1 MSKLNVVQNNF
12 TAGELSPSMFG
23 RFDYAR
29 YNNGAKTLK
38 NVIPM
43 IQGGVKKRG
52 GTEFIGG
59 SISAATNKYRI
70 VPFVYD
76 SNTAYILIFDGTYI
90 RFYKDKTAVFSG
102 GSPYKIAFS
111 LSTTARE
118 NFKYIQIGNKL
129 ILVDGETYPRYIERL
144 GETNW
149 VTGYLE
155 YEVPPTIEGEFK
167 NFGFCNETLAYAT
180 SQITLGSTGTGGWL
194 ASDVGRQ
201 VQFDDGSLV
210 TITNIVST
218 TVADVSNIVTP
229 SVATYAAKTWRLL
242 DSPQTSLSIPFAA
255 SKITTCTA
263 TAAAF
268 RAIDVGRIIIT
279 PDAAYKITAYTS
291 STVVTV
297 RILETK
303 ISTTDTPAAGA
314 WTLESFVFSADYGF
328 PKAVTFFE
336 GRLIFGGLTNLPT
349 NIWAS
354 KSGQQKNFRL
364 GTADDSA
371 FSFDLASGRNE
382 QIVSLASDKTL
393 LAFTYDSV
401 ISLNGGNSD
410 PLTPTNVQKRVQ
422 SSRGCN
428 NLAPILADN
437 SLIFVQRN
445 NKKIVNIKYDA
456 NSYGYF
462 DSELTVICDHLLDN
476 NLTIV
481 DMAFSQEPYS
491 IIYFVLSDGSMI
503 TCTYYQ
509 QEQVV
514 AFAKHEMQNS
524 SIAAVGVIPYN
535 GIDKVWLLVNNNI
548 NGVDSYYPCVLNY
561 DLTMDDVVTV
571 DNTGS
576 PTNTFSDS
584 RKLYDDYVHVIAD
597 GIYLGEYS
605 TNSSGT
611 VILPN
616 DYEVVQMGTMF
627 DPIVT
632 LLPIQF
638 ANPNAM
644 LGYNQN
650 INRVALQ
657 FLNTQTAKLNDEPIE
672 FVEFGTSVLDEPLP
686 LFTGVKVIDQYGILQ
701 DGKEMTITQDEPLAF
716 HLLSILRVIDVNN

>member
-1 MSKLNVVQNNF
+1 MSKINLLQTNF

-23 RFDYAR
+23 RVDYAR
-29 YNNGAKTLK
+29 YNNGLETLK
-38 NVIPM
+38 NAIPL
-43 IQGGVKKRG
+43 IQGGVKKR
-52 GTEFIGG
+52 EG
-59 SISAATNKYRI
+59 SLIVGSSKTSSSTLFRL

-76 SNTAYILIFDGTYI
+76 SNTSYMLLFTNSTIY
-90 RFYKDKTAVFSG
+90 FYKNQAELLSG
-102 GSPYKIAFS
+102 GSQYSIPFT
-111 LSTTARE
+111 TTASQLVY
-118 NFKYIQIGNKL
+118 FKYVQIGNKL
-129 ILVDGETYPRYIERL
+129 IIADGENYPRVVERL
-144 GETNW
+144 TDTSW
-149 VTGYLE
+149 KSYYLD
-155 YEVPPTIEGEFK
+155 YTIPPLIEGEFK

-180 SQITLGSTGTGGWL
+180 SQITLGSTDTGGWL

-371 FSFDLASGRNE
+371 FSFDLASGKNE
-382 QIVSLASDKTL
+382 TILSLVSDKTL
-393 LAFTYDSV
+393 LAFTYDSI
-401 ISLNGGNSD
+401 ISLNGGNDD

-422 SSRGCN
+422 SNRGCRY
-428 NLAPILADN
+428 LQPISADN
-437 SLIFVQRN
+437 SLVFVQRN
-445 NKKIVNIKYDA
+445 NKKIVNLSYDA
-456 NSYGYF
+456 SRYGYV
-462 DSELTVICDHLLDN
+462 DSEITVICDHLLDN

-481 DMAFSQEPYS
+481 DMAFSQEPKS
-491 IIYFVLSDGSMI
+491 ILYFVLSDGTMI

-509 QEQVV
+509 QEQVI
-514 AFAKHEMQNS
+514 AFARHETNGEYKNV
-524 SIAAVGVIPYN
+524 AVIPHN
-535 GIDKVWLLVNNNI
+535 GKDEVWTVVSRPIPSAANKDFVEIFDEDTNL
-548 NGVDSYYPCVLNY
+548 DSAIVI
-561 DLTMDDVVTV
+561 

-576 PTNTFSDS
+576 PTTDFTDLRNAFKT
-584 RKLYDDYVHVIAD
+584 LYVIAD
-597 GIYLGEYS
+597 GIHLGEF
-605 TNSSGT
+605 TADALGT
-611 VILPN
+611 ITLP
-616 DYEVVQMGTMF
+616 DEYEIAEIGYAF
-627 DPIVT
+627 YPEIT
-632 LLPIQF
+632 LMPAQF
-638 ANPNAM
+638 AVPNAM
-644 LGYNQN
+644 MGYNQN
-650 INRVALQ
+650 ISRVTLQ
-657 FLNTQTAKLNDEPIE
+657 FFNTQSATLNNESIE
-672 FVEFGTSVLDEPLP
+672 FLEFGTSVLDEPLP
-686 LFTGVKVIDQYGILQ
+686 LFTGVKTIEQFSIEENGKQITISQ
-701 DGKEMTITQDEPLAF
+701 DVPSSF
-716 HLLSILRVIDVNN
+716 HLLSVLRVIDVNN